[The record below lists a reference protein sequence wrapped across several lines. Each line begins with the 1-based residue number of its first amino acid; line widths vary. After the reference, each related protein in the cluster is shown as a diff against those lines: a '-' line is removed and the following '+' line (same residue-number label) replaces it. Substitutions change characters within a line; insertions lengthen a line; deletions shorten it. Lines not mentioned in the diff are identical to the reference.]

1 MVKANGTCS
10 LRAKATAAAANVKS
24 VVILAI
30 LWTMTALDSICSAR
44 LRRMRHYALL
54 DYKHG

>member
-10 LRAKATAAAANVKS
+10 LRAKATAANVKS

-30 LWTMTALDSICSAR
+30 CWTMTALDSICSAR